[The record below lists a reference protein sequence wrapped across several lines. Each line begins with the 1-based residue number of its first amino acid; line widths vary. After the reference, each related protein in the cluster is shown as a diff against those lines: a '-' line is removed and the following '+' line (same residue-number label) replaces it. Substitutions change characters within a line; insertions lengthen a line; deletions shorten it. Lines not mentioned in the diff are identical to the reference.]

1 MDQLTFPDCVIP
13 GCPAPVGLW
22 GDVCGDCRVAF
33 GGFLRLDGD
42 PLTQAQ
48 IEERDRGVR
57 AAYAIQREVMAGG

>member
-1 MDQLTFPDCVIP
+1 MLTLTDLFCGAGGSSTGAVEVP
-13 GCPAPVGLW
+13 G
-22 GDVCGDCRVAF
+22 VAF